1 MNMSQADAYRAAA
14 DLVLITH
21 VTFVAFVVFGLFLI
35 FLGRFCGWSWI
46 RNPWFR
52 ILHMAGIGLV
62 VVQTWLGVLCPL
74 TALEMHLREKAGE
87 ATYAGDFIAHWFQK
101 LLYYDAPPW
110 VFNASY
116 TVFGLAVIGSW
127 IWVRPRS
134 ILKNKRAGSLGC
146 P

>member
-1 MNMSQADAYRAAA
+1 MISPGTYRVAA

-21 VTFVAFVVFGLFLI
+21 VVFVVFVVVGLLLI
-35 FLGRFCGWSWI
+35 LAGGFSGWNWI

-52 ILHMAGIGLV
+52 SVHLAGIGLV
-62 VVQTWLGVLCPL
+62 VVQTWLGMVCPL
-74 TALEMHLREKAGE
+74 TTWEMHLREKAGE

-101 LLYYDAPPW
+101 MLYYDAPPW
-110 VFNASY
+110 VFTASY

-127 IWVRPRS
+127 IWFRPRS
-134 ILKNKRAGSLGC
+134 VWKNKRAASQDR